1 MVGFFGRIGVMKVK
15 INAWAV
21 KKPKA
26 RFEKFVYEKN
36 IEEQE
41 VLVAVKYCGLSRGD
55 VCFVDNFWGDTSYP
69 LIPGVEIFGV
79 IKKKGKKVKGFKIND
94 FVGMGYQMSS
104 CLKCEHC
111 REGKEQFC
119 KKQKVI
125 SVNGY
130 GGLADGI
137 VFDSRF
143 VFKIPPDL
151 RTPSDVP
158 LMCSGLTVYS
168 AIKKANVKTGMKV
181 GVAGVGN
188 LGHLAVQILNKIG
201 CEVTAFSHTKK
212 KEAILR
218 KLGAEYFVNSID
230 KKSLKEAK
238 GKYDVILSTS
248 SVSLNWPAYI
258 EALKPQGNLCIVGLP
273 EKDISFPP
281 VLLAD
286 YAQRGVLGSY
296 VGSRSE
302 MKELLNFVSKNH
314 LKAITEVFP
323 IAEVNAVVSKIRNK
337 SIPFSV
343 VVKTG
348 R

>member
-1 MVGFFGRIGVMKVK
+1 MKIR

-21 KKPKA
+21 KKPKGQ
-26 RFEKFVYEKN
+26 FQKFVYEKN
-36 IEEQE
+36 IGEQE
-41 VLVAVKYCGLSRGD
+41 VLISVKYCGLSRGD
-55 VCFVDNFWGDTSYP
+55 VCFIDNFWGDTSYP

-79 IKKKGKKVKGFKIND
+79 IKEKGKKVKDLKIND

-104 CLKCEHC
+104 CFKCEYC
-111 REGKEQFC
+111 KGGKEQFC

-130 GGLADGI
+130 GGLADHI
-137 VFDSRF
+137 VFDSSF
-143 VFKIPPDL
+143 VFKIPSGL
-151 RTPSDVP
+151 RTPSHVP

-168 AIKKANVKTGMKV
+168 AIKKANVRRGMKV
-181 GVAGVGN
+181 GVAGIGN
-188 LGHLAVQILNKIG
+188 LGHLAVQILNKMG

-212 KEAILR
+212 KEATLR
-218 KLGAEYFVNSID
+218 KLGAKHFVNSID
-230 KKSLKEAK
+230 KKSLKKEK

-248 SVSLNWPAYI
+248 STPLNWPAYI

-273 EKDISFPP
+273 EEDISFPP

-302 MKELLNFVSKNH
+302 MKELLNFASKNH
-314 LKAITEVFP
+314 IKAITQVFP
-323 IAEVNAVVSKIRNK
+323 ISEVNAVVTKIRNNK
-337 SIPFSV
+337 VPFSV
-343 VVKTG
+343 VVKTN